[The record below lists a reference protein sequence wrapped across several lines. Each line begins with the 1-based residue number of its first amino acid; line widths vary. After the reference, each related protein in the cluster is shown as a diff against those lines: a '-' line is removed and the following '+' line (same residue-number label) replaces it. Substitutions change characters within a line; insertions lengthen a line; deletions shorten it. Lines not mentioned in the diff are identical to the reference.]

1 MLTNGKGEWLEEL
14 TRGLEG
20 LGGWVDEEPIRTS
33 RDLGRR
39 LGKEER
45 GVAQAVDMAIAQ
57 RAEVFVGNGVR
68 PYLTFRRSGLVA
80 VTFVSL
86 LTGRSLSVVLEFDVE
101 REHATDGSTEGEAR
115 EYAVLVIVGGVGR
128 IG

>member
-39 LGKEER
+39 LGKDER

-68 PYLTFRRSGLVA
+68 PYLTFCRSALVGCFLVVIDGL
-80 VTFVSL
+80 
-86 LTGRSLSVVLEFDVE
+86 LSFCSSRV
-101 REHATDGSTEGEAR
+101 
-115 EYAVLVIVGGVGR
+115 
-128 IG
+128 